1 MKLSQ
6 LTHKI
11 PRDTTICIFDADG
24 FAPDSLIYAGT
35 KVNINKESSLNKLVV
50 TKVKPY
56 NDTLGI
62 FVKNNK
68 EMRFTSNEKV

>member
-11 PRDTTICIFDADG
+11 PNTTVICIFDADSL
-24 FAPDSLIYAGT
+24 ASDSLIYAGI
-35 KVNINKESSLNKLVV
+35 KGNINKESSLNKLVV

-62 FVKNNK
+62 FVKIRN